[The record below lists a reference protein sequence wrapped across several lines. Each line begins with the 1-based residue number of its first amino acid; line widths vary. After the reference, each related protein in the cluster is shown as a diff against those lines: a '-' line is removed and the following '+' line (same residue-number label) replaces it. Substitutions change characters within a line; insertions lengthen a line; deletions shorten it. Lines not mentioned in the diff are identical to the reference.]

1 MSGYEYVLDIKDNG
15 SESISFK
22 NILDIPVPSEIK
34 ENLYRI
40 YGTEKINIYQIMNE
54 YDAKLRIY
62 VSDSDDRYEVTDL
75 YQKLCSKVV
84 NTMYSL
90 YARRDRNYR
99 RYVSETN
106 LSALMSEWNIFRKN
120 HIQKYEALKKSIGA
134 ANYILSCLSLEHI
147 VFETDDY
154 KKYYACEKSR
164 IERIEKSYSKKIK
177 PDDKYVKFTDEE
189 IENNIK
195 FSYLLKRRK
204 YICPDEVTAG
214 RNRSLL
220 NLALASDE
228 KFEELFLTLLKKGI
242 YLQKTENDIIAVA
255 TSNNLYER
263 FSSGESI
270 VNTRPFRFS
279 GKSYDWFRD
288 DYFIHYMEERNA
300 YLTKRQEWKEH
311 LESVHGTSDWLHVR
325 TVKSNIAEYEKFK
338 NYKLFPL
345 FLSMKNTR
353 DRFARLL
360 AILEKGNFPARE
372 TIGDDKT
379 DKDKVYSS
387 REELL
392 EVMETLSEKYM
403 SDFNRKLKSRHD
415 KYLYTRYLYLDGWT
429 IRHPNAK
436 AEIDGKEKILVANVD
451 NSGNVPEVAHSTYQ
465 IQDSHV
471 PYMACSLSDILPYID
486 IESLSQDK
494 IAIFNE
500 LERVRNSFSLKEF
513 ESDDV
518 KKILSQNGEIGT
530 DISNRIKM
538 FKRDFVKN
546 VKVRERVDVRISRS
560 REFFS
565 GTGNTYEY
573 LERLNEKCRLIG
585 KVKEKDIIPLM
596 FKIRTLNFPYISEN
610 DIQLEVNRYKKYSI
624 SSKDSVFV
632 VDRTENANSF
642 DSVIDCDYLMY
653 LCTKEMGQVFRY
665 SAIIK
670 HFNRTWCVIRKHLG
684 IRANEKEVPAVMYF
698 NEISALDKIY
708 GHICTMQEDI
718 EGYKFS
724 RELMLSN
731 VFSLKMEY
739 YAYLSKIRLLPT
751 RDILYNT
758 VDMLKKKIE
767 PYLKDVQFYYINSDT
782 AHIMDREAYRGK
794 VFLNGLRD
802 DENRRLVSLEKQIFD
817 INR

>member
-1 MSGYEYVLDIKDNG
+1 MSGYEYVLDINKDG
-15 SESISFK
+15 IEPISFK
-22 NILDIPVPSEIK
+22 NILDIPVSNEIR

-40 YGTEKINIYQIMNE
+40 YGTEKINIYQVMNE
-54 YDAKLRIY
+54 YEARLRIY
-62 VSDSDDRYEVTDL
+62 VSGSDDRYEVTDL

-90 YARRDRNYR
+90 YAKRDRSYR
-99 RYVSETN
+99 SYVSETN
-106 LSALMSEWNIFRKN
+106 LSVLMSEWNIFRKN

-164 IERIEKSYSKKIK
+164 INRIEKSYSKKVK
-177 PDDKYVKFTDEE
+177 PDEKYVKFTNEE

-204 YICPDEVTAG
+204 YICHDEITAG

-228 KFEELFLTLLKKGI
+228 KFEELFLTLLKKGV
-242 YLQKTENDIIAVA
+242 YLQKTENDVIAVA

-270 VNTRPFRFS
+270 VNTRPFRFL

-300 YLTKRQEWKEH
+300 YFTKRQEWKEH
-311 LESVHGTSDWLHVR
+311 LESVHGTSDWVHVR

-338 NYKLFPL
+338 NHKLFPL

-372 TIGDDKT
+372 TLDDEKT
-379 DKDKVYSS
+379 DNDKVYSS

-451 NSGNVPEVAHSTYQ
+451 NSGNVTEVASSTYP
-465 IQDSHV
+465 IQDSNV

-486 IESLSQDK
+486 IESLAQDK

-500 LERVRNSFSLKEF
+500 LKRVRNSFSLKEF
-513 ESDDV
+513 ESDDI
-518 KKILSQNGEIGT
+518 KKIFSLNGEIGT
-530 DISNRIKM
+530 DISNRTKM

-560 REFFS
+560 RDFFS
-565 GTGNTYEY
+565 GTGNIYEY
-573 LERLNEKCRLIG
+573 LERLNGKCRMIG
-585 KVKEKDIIPLM
+585 KVKEKDIISLM
-596 FKIRTLNFPYISEN
+596 FKIRTLNFPCITAN

-670 HFNRTWCVIRKHLG
+670 RFNRTWCVIRKHLG
-684 IRANEKEVPAVMYF
+684 ISANEKEVPAIMYF

-708 GHICTMQEDI
+708 GHICTMKEDI

-724 RELMLSN
+724 RELMLSD

>member
-1 MSGYEYVLDIKDNG
+1 MNGYEYVLNIKDND
-15 SESISFK
+15 SEPISFK

-34 ENLYRI
+34 EHLYRI
-40 YGTEKINIYQIMNE
+40 YGTEKINIYQVMNE
-54 YDAKLRIY
+54 YDARLRIY
-62 VSDSDDRYEVTDL
+62 VSDTDGRYEVTDL

-84 NTMYSL
+84 NTMYSI
-90 YARRDRNYR
+90 YAKRDRNYR

-106 LSALMSEWNIFRKN
+106 LSALMSEWNIFIKN
-120 HIQKYEALKKSIGA
+120 HIQKYEALKKSIRT

-147 VFETDDY
+147 IFETDDY
-154 KKYYACEKSR
+154 KKYYSYEKSR
-164 IERIEKSYSKKIK
+164 IDRIEKSYRKKLK

-204 YICPDEVTAG
+204 YICPDEITAG
-214 RNRSLL
+214 KNRSLL

-228 KFEELFLTLLKKGI
+228 KFEELFLKLLKKGI
-242 YLQKTENDIIAVA
+242 YLQKTENDIIAIA
-255 TSNNLYER
+255 TSNNLHGR
-263 FSSGESI
+263 FSSGESL

-279 GKSYDWFRD
+279 GKNYDWFRD
-288 DYFIHYMEERNA
+288 NYFIHYMEGSNT

-311 LESVHGTSDWLHVR
+311 LESIHGTSDWVHVR

-338 NYKLFPL
+338 NHKLFPL

-353 DRFARLL
+353 DRFIRLSE
-360 AILEKGNFPARE
+360 ILEKGTFPAHE
-372 TIGDDKT
+372 ILDDEKS
-379 DKDKVYSS
+379 DNNKVYDSK
-387 REELL
+387 EEVL
-392 EVMETLSEKYM
+392 EVMESLSEKYM

-429 IRHPNAK
+429 VRHPNAK
-436 AEIDGKEKILVANVD
+436 AEIDGKEKILVANID
-451 NSGNVPEVAHSTYQ
+451 NSANVPKVASSTYPNHD
-465 IQDSHV
+465 IDV
-471 PYMACSLSDILPYID
+471 PYMACSLSDILSYID
-486 IESLSQDK
+486 IESLTQDK
-494 IAIFNE
+494 IAVFNE
-500 LERVRNSFSLKEF
+500 LKKVRDSFSLKDF
-513 ESDDV
+513 ESDDI

-546 VKVRERVDVRISRS
+546 SKVRERVDVRISRN
-560 REFFS
+560 RDFFS
-565 GTGNTYEY
+565 GTGNIYEY
-573 LERLNEKCRLIG
+573 LERLNEKCRMIG

-596 FKIRTLNFPYISEN
+596 FKIRTLNFPCITVN

-670 HFNRTWCVIRKHLG
+670 RFNRTWWVIRKHLG
-684 IRANEKEVPAVMYF
+684 ISDNEKEVPAIMYF
-698 NEISALDKIY
+698 NEISSLEKIY

-724 RELMLSN
+724 GNLMLSN

-739 YAYLSKIRLLPT
+739 YAYLSKMRLLPT

-758 VDMLKKKIE
+758 VDTLKKKIE

-782 AHIMDREAYRGK
+782 AHIMDKEAYRGK
-794 VFLNGLRD
+794 VWLNGLRD

>member
-1 MSGYEYVLDIKDNG
+1 MSGYEYVLDINKDG
-15 SESISFK
+15 TEPISFN
-22 NILDIPVPSEIK
+22 NILDIPVPSDIK

-40 YGTEKINIYQIMNE
+40 YGTEKINIYQVMNE
-54 YDAKLRIY
+54 YEARFRIY
-62 VSDSDDRYEVTDL
+62 VSDTDDRYEVTDL

-84 NTMYSL
+84 NTMYSI
-90 YARRDRNYR
+90 YAKRDRNYR

-147 VFETDDY
+147 IFETDDY
-154 KKYYACEKSR
+154 KKYYAHEKSK
-164 IERIEKSYSKKIK
+164 IDRIEKSYSKKIK
-177 PDDKYVKFTDEE
+177 PDEKYIKFTNEE

-195 FSYLLKRRK
+195 FSYLLKRRN
-204 YICPDEVTAG
+204 YICPDEITFG
-214 RNRSLL
+214 RNKSLL

-228 KFEELFLTLLKKGI
+228 KFEELFLKLLKKGI
-242 YLQKTENDIIAVA
+242 YLQKTENDIIAIA
-255 TSNNLYER
+255 TSNSLYGQ
-263 FSSGESI
+263 FLSGESL

-288 DYFIHYMEERNA
+288 DYFIHYMEGSNA

-311 LESVHGTSDWLHVR
+311 LESVHGTSDWVR
-325 TVKSNIAEYEKFK
+325 VKTVKSNIAEYEKFK
-338 NYKLFPL
+338 NHKLFPV

-353 DRFARLL
+353 DRFMRLL
-360 AILEKGNFPARE
+360 AILEKGNFPDRE
-372 TIGDDKT
+372 TLDDEKT
-379 DKDKVYSS
+379 DNDKVYAS

-392 EVMETLSEKYM
+392 EVMESLSEKYM

-451 NSGNVPEVAHSTYQ
+451 NSGNVKETTISTYSMKY
-465 IQDSHV
+465 IDV
-471 PYMACSLSDILPYID
+471 PYMACPISDILSYIA
-486 IESLSQDK
+486 IESLTQDK
-494 IAIFNE
+494 IAVFNE
-500 LERVRNSFSLKEF
+500 LKKVRGSFSLKDF
-513 ESDDV
+513 DSDDI

-546 VKVRERVDVRISRS
+546 SKVRERVDVRISRS
-560 REFFS
+560 RDFFS
-565 GTGNTYEY
+565 GTGNVYEY
-573 LERLNEKCRLIG
+573 LERLNEKCRMIG

-596 FKIRTLNFPYISEN
+596 FKIRTLNFPCITAN

-632 VDRTENANSF
+632 VDRTENANFF

-670 HFNRTWCVIRKHLG
+670 RFNRTWCVIRKHLG
-684 IRANEKEVPAVMYF
+684 IRTNEKEVPAIMYF
-698 NEISALDKIY
+698 NEISALEKIY

-718 EGYKFS
+718 DGHKFS
-724 RELMLSN
+724 GELMLSS

-802 DENRRLVSLEKQIFD
+802 DDNRRLVSLEKQIFD

>member
-1 MSGYEYVLDIKDNG
+1 MSGYEYVLDINKDG
-15 SESISFK
+15 TEPISFN
-22 NILDIPVPSEIK
+22 NILDIPVPSDIK

-40 YGTEKINIYQIMNE
+40 YGTGKINIYQVMNE
-54 YDAKLRIY
+54 YEARLRIY
-62 VSDSDDRYEVTDL
+62 VSDTDDRYEVTDL

-90 YARRDRNYR
+90 YAKRDRNYR

-120 HIQKYEALKKSIGA
+120 HIQKYEALKKSIGT
-134 ANYILSCLSLEHI
+134 ANYILSCLSLEHV

-164 IERIEKSYSKKIK
+164 IDRIEKSYSKKVK
-177 PDDKYVKFTDEE
+177 PDEKYVKFTNEE

-204 YICPDEVTAG
+204 YICPDEITAG

-242 YLQKTENDIIAVA
+242 YLQKTENDIIAIA

-288 DYFIHYMEERNA
+288 DYFIHYMEGSNA

-311 LESVHGTSDWLHVR
+311 LESVHGTSDWVR
-325 TVKSNIAEYEKFK
+325 VKTVKSNIAEYEKFK
-338 NYKLFPL
+338 NHKLFPV

-372 TIGDDKT
+372 TLDDEKT
-379 DKDKVYSS
+379 DNDKVYAS

-392 EVMETLSEKYM
+392 EVMESLSEKYM

-451 NSGNVPEVAHSTYQ
+451 NSGNVKETTISTYSMKY
-465 IQDSHV
+465 IDV
-471 PYMACSLSDILPYID
+471 PYMACPISDILSYIA
-486 IESLSQDK
+486 IESLTQDK
-494 IAIFNE
+494 IAVFNE
-500 LERVRNSFSLKEF
+500 LKKVRGSFSLKDF
-513 ESDDV
+513 DSDDI

-546 VKVRERVDVRISRS
+546 NKVRERVDVRISRS
-560 REFFS
+560 RDFFS
-565 GTGNTYEY
+565 GTENIYEY
-573 LERLNEKCRLIG
+573 LERLNEKCRMIG

-596 FKIRTLNFPYISEN
+596 FKIRTLNFPCITAN

-632 VDRTENANSF
+632 VDRTENANFF

-670 HFNRTWCVIRKHLG
+670 RFNRTWCVIRKHLG
-684 IRANEKEVPAVMYF
+684 IRTNEKEVPAIMYF
-698 NEISALDKIY
+698 NEISALEKIY

-718 EGYKFS
+718 DGHKFS
-724 RELMLSN
+724 GELMLSS

-802 DENRRLVSLEKQIFD
+802 DDNRRLVSLEKQIFD

>member
-1 MSGYEYVLDIKDNG
+1 MNGYEYVLDINKDG
-15 SESISFK
+15 IEPISFK
-22 NILDIPVPSEIK
+22 NILDIPVSNEIR

-164 IERIEKSYSKKIK
+164 IERIEKLYSKKIK

-311 LESVHGTSDWLHVR
+311 LESVHGTSDWLYVR

-338 NYKLFPL
+338 NHKLFPL

-372 TIGDDKT
+372 TMGDDKT

-387 REELL
+387 REKLL

-451 NSGNVPEVAHSTYQ
+451 NSGNVTEVAHSTYQ
-465 IQDSHV
+465 IQDSNV

-500 LERVRNSFSLKEF
+500 LKRVRNSFSLKEF

-565 GTGNTYEY
+565 GTGNIYEY
-573 LERLNEKCRLIG
+573 LERINEKCRLIG

-653 LCTKEMGQVFRY
+653 ICTKEMGQVFRY

-670 HFNRTWCVIRKHLG
+670 RFNRTWCVIRKHLG
-684 IRANEKEVPAVMYF
+684 IKTAEKEVPAVMYF

-708 GHICTMQEDI
+708 GHICTMQDNI
-718 EGYKFS
+718 ERYKFS
-724 RELMLSN
+724 GELMMTD
-731 VFSLKMEY
+731 VFNLKMEY

-794 VFLNGLRD
+794 VWLDGLRD

>member
-1 MSGYEYVLDIKDNG
+1 MSGYEYVLDINKDG
-15 SESISFK
+15 TEPISFN
-22 NILDIPVPSEIK
+22 NILDIPVPSDIK

-40 YGTEKINIYQIMNE
+40 YGTEKINIYQVMNE
-54 YDAKLRIY
+54 YEARLRIY
-62 VSDSDDRYEVTDL
+62 VSDTDDRYEVTDL

-84 NTMYSL
+84 NTMYSI
-90 YARRDRNYR
+90 YAKRDRNYR

-147 VFETDDY
+147 IFETDDY
-154 KKYYACEKSR
+154 KKYYAHEKSR
-164 IERIEKSYSKKIK
+164 IDRIEKSYSKKIK
-177 PDDKYVKFTDEE
+177 PDEKYIKFTNEE

-195 FSYLLKRRK
+195 FSYLLKRRN
-204 YICPDEVTAG
+204 YICPDEITFG
-214 RNRSLL
+214 RNKSLL

-228 KFEELFLTLLKKGI
+228 KFEELFLKLLKKGI
-242 YLQKTENDIIAVA
+242 YLQKTENDIIAIA
-255 TSNNLYER
+255 TSNSLYGQ
-263 FSSGESI
+263 FLSGESL

-288 DYFIHYMEERNA
+288 DYFIHYMEGSNA

-311 LESVHGTSDWLHVR
+311 LESVHGTSDWVR
-325 TVKSNIAEYEKFK
+325 VKTVKSNIAEYEKFK
-338 NYKLFPL
+338 NHKLFPV

-353 DRFARLL
+353 DRFMRLL

-372 TIGDDKT
+372 TLDDEKT
-379 DKDKVYSS
+379 DNDKVYAS

-392 EVMETLSEKYM
+392 EVMESLSEKYM

-451 NSGNVPEVAHSTYQ
+451 NSGNVKETTISTYSMKY
-465 IQDSHV
+465 IDV
-471 PYMACSLSDILPYID
+471 PYMACPISDILSYIA
-486 IESLSQDK
+486 IESLTQDK
-494 IAIFNE
+494 IAVFNE
-500 LERVRNSFSLKEF
+500 LKKVRGSFSLKDF
-513 ESDDV
+513 DSDDI

-546 VKVRERVDVRISRS
+546 SKVRERVDVRISRS
-560 REFFS
+560 RDFFS
-565 GTGNTYEY
+565 GTGNIYEY
-573 LERLNEKCRLIG
+573 LERLNEKCRMIG

-596 FKIRTLNFPYISEN
+596 FKIRTLNFPCITAN

-632 VDRTENANSF
+632 VDRTENANFF

-670 HFNRTWCVIRKHLG
+670 RFNRTWCVIRKHLG
-684 IRANEKEVPAVMYF
+684 IRTNEKEVPAIMYF
-698 NEISALDKIY
+698 NEISALEKIY

-718 EGYKFS
+718 DGHKFS
-724 RELMLSN
+724 GELMLSS

-802 DENRRLVSLEKQIFD
+802 DDNRRLVSLEKQIFD

>member
-1 MSGYEYVLDIKDNG
+1 MNGYEYVLNIKDNG

-22 NILDIPVPSEIK
+22 NILDIPVPSEIR

-40 YGTEKINIYQIMNE
+40 YGTEKINIYQVMNE
-54 YDAKLRIY
+54 YEARLRIY
-62 VSDSDDRYEVTDL
+62 VSDTDGKYEVTDL

-90 YARRDRNYR
+90 YAKRDRNYR

-106 LSALMSEWNIFRKN
+106 LSALMSEWNVFRKN
-120 HIQKYEALKKSIGA
+120 HIQKYEALKKSIGT
-134 ANYILSCLSLEHI
+134 ANYILSCLALESL
-147 VFETDDY
+147 VFTTDDY
-154 KKYYACEKSR
+154 KRYYRHEKDR
-164 IERIEKSYSKKIK
+164 IERIEKSYRKKLK
-177 PDDKYVKFTDEE
+177 YDDKYIKFTDEE

-204 YICPDEVTAG
+204 YICPDEITAG
-214 RNRSLL
+214 RNKSLF
-220 NLALASDE
+220 NLAMSSDE
-228 KFEELFLTLLKKGI
+228 KFEELFLALLKKGI

-255 TSNNLYER
+255 TSDRLFMR
-263 FSSGESI
+263 LSGGESP
-270 VNTRPFRFS
+270 VNTRPFRFY

-288 DYFIHYMEERNA
+288 DYFIHYMENEGN
-300 YLTKRQEWKEH
+300 YLIKRQEWKEH
-311 LESVHGTSDWLHVR
+311 LESVHGTSDWVHVR

-338 NYKLFPL
+338 NHKLFPL

-353 DRFARLL
+353 DRFMRLL
-360 AILEKGNFPARE
+360 AILEKGDFPARE
-372 TIGDDKT
+372 TFDDEKS
-379 DKDKVYSS
+379 DNNKVYTSK
-387 REELL
+387 EEVL
-392 EVMETLSEKYM
+392 EVMESLSEKYM

-436 AEIDGKEKILVANVD
+436 AEINGKEKILVANVD
-451 NSGNVPEVAHSTYQ
+451 NSGNVPKAAASIYPM
-465 IQDSHV
+465 QDIDV
-471 PYMACSLSDILPYID
+471 PYMDCSLSDILLYID
-486 IESLSQDK
+486 IESLTQDK

-500 LERVRNSFSLKEF
+500 LKNVRARFSSKEF
-513 ESDDV
+513 DSDDI

-546 VKVRERVDVRISRS
+546 IKVRERVDVRISMS
-560 REFFS
+560 KKFFS
-565 GTGNTYEY
+565 GTGNIYEY
-573 LERLNEKCRLIG
+573 LERLNEKCRMIG
-585 KVKEKDIIPLM
+585 KIKEKDIIPLM
-596 FKIRTLNFPYISEN
+596 FKIRTLNFPCITEN

-632 VDRTENANSF
+632 VDRTENANFF
-642 DSVIDCDYLMY
+642 DSVIDCEYLMY

-670 HFNRTWCVIRKHLG
+670 RFNRTWCVIRKHLG
-684 IRANEKEVPAVMYF
+684 IKTTEKEVPAIMYF

-708 GHICTMQEDI
+708 GHICTMQDNI

-724 RELMLSN
+724 GELMMTD

-794 VFLNGLRD
+794 VWLDGLRD

>member
-1 MSGYEYVLDIKDNG
+1 MSGYEYVLDINKDG
-15 SESISFK
+15 IEHISFK
-22 NILDIPVPSEIK
+22 NILDIPVPSDMK

-40 YGTEKINIYQIMNE
+40 YGTEKINIYQVMNE
-54 YDAKLRIY
+54 YDARLRIY
-62 VSDSDDRYEVTDL
+62 VSDTDDRYEVTDL

-84 NTMYSL
+84 NTMYSI
-90 YARRDRNYR
+90 YAKRDRNYR

-134 ANYILSCLSLEHI
+134 ANYILSCLSLEHV

-164 IERIEKSYSKKIK
+164 IDRIEQSYSKKIK
-177 PDDKYVKFTDEE
+177 PDEKYIKFTNEE

-195 FSYLLKRRK
+195 FSYLLKRRN
-204 YICPDEVTAG
+204 YICPDEITFG
-214 RNRSLL
+214 RNKSLL

-228 KFEELFLTLLKKGI
+228 KFEELFLKLLKKGI

-279 GKSYDWFRD
+279 GKSYDWFSD

-300 YLTKRQEWKEH
+300 YFTKRQEWKEH
-311 LESVHGTSDWLHVR
+311 LESVHGTSDWVHVR

-338 NYKLFPL
+338 NHKLFPL

-372 TIGDDKT
+372 TLDDEKT
-379 DKDKVYSS
+379 DNDKVYSS

-429 IRHPNAK
+429 LRHPNAK

-451 NSGNVPEVAHSTYQ
+451 NSGNVKETTSSTYSMKY
-465 IQDSHV
+465 IDV
-471 PYMACSLSDILPYID
+471 PYMACPISDILSYID
-486 IESLSQDK
+486 IESLTQDK
-494 IAIFNE
+494 IAVFNE
-500 LERVRNSFSLKEF
+500 LKKVRGSFSLKDF
-513 ESDDV
+513 DSDDI

-546 VKVRERVDVRISRS
+546 SKVRERVDVRISRS
-560 REFFS
+560 RDFFS
-565 GTGNTYEY
+565 GTGNIYEY
-573 LERLNEKCRLIG
+573 LERLNEKCRMIG

-596 FKIRTLNFPYISEN
+596 FKIRTLNFPCITAN

-632 VDRTENANSF
+632 VDRTENANFF

-670 HFNRTWCVIRKHLG
+670 RFNRTWCVIRKHLG
-684 IRANEKEVPAVMYF
+684 IRTNEKEVPAIMYF
-698 NEISALDKIY
+698 NEISALEKIY

-718 EGYKFS
+718 DGHKFS
-724 RELMLSN
+724 GELMLSN

-782 AHIMDREAYRGK
+782 AHILDREAYRGK

-802 DENRRLVSLEKQIFD
+802 DDNRRLVSLEKQIFD